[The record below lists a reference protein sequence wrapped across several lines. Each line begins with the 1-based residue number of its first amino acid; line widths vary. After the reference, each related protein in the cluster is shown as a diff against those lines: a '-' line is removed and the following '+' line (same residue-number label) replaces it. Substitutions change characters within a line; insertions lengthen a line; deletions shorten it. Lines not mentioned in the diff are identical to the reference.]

1 MSDELTVSLLA
12 KNELFENVE
21 REALFKLA
29 ERADRRAYKKGEF
42 VFRQGDPGES
52 LFLLL
57 DGVVKVVVG
66 SEQGDEM
73 VLVTLQAS
81 DSFGELA
88 VVDGRPRSATV
99 EVLEAAK
106 VLVINRPTL
115 VSLIQEHPS
124 VTDGLLRSLGT
135 VLRRLTDQASDFVFL
150 DLHGRVAKLLI
161 GFAKAHGEQTDEG
174 ILLDLHLTQ
183 GDLAGMV
190 GGSRQR
196 INQILGS
203 FANRGYLELRG
214 RQILLKRLPILHRR
228 AGI

>member
-1 MSDELTVSLLA
+1 MSEQTVALLA
-12 KNELFENVE
+12 QNELFAHLD

-29 ERADRRAYKKGEF
+29 ERAERRTYKKGEF

-52 LFLLL
+52 LFVLL
-57 DGVVKVVVG
+57 DGVAKVVVG

-88 VVDGRPRSATV
+88 VVDGRPRSASV
-99 EVLEAAK
+99 EVLEPAIA
-106 VLVINRPTL
+106 LVIDRKTL
-115 VSLIQEHPS
+115 VSLVDEHPS
-124 VTDGLLRSLGT
+124 VAEGLLRSLGT

-161 GFAKAHGEQTDEG
+161 GFAEAHGEATDEG
-174 ILLDLHLTQ
+174 VLLDLHLTQ
-183 GDLAGMV
+183 GDLARMV

-214 RQILLKRLPILHRR
+214 RQIMLKRLPILRRR
-228 AGI
+228 AGV